1 MNGKIFDDTGAI
13 RAEILNIRETNGFA
27 DPATANNGG
36 GYSQPKIVVRWENW
50 HIEITD
56 LSCGDFGSR
65 YVALAFAQ
73 RRYSAYSH
81 AAYWGS
87 MCRSDEVSSDF
98 TMAHKAML
106 DDVRRLTG
114 YHIPTRDEI

>member
-13 RAEILNIRETNGFA
+13 RAEVLNIRETNGFA

-50 HIEITD
+50 RIEITD

-65 YVALAFAQ
+65 YTAFAQ
-73 RRYSAYSH
+73 SRQSVKTHSA
-81 AAYWGS
+81 AWGS
-87 MCRSDEVSSDF
+87 MYRADEISSDF
-98 TMAHKAML
+98 TAAHKAML

-114 YHIPTRDEI
+114 YHIPTKDEI